1 MTPGGSHLFR
11 HATLGDVLSFAEKPT
26 LRGSLITLRPVER
39 ADAVELARTD
49 PETDRLTGTTETFT
63 LERLEEWYATRGSQ
77 TDRID
82 WSIVENAS
90 GAWAGEVVLNDLN
103 AHNRSCGFRIMLQ
116 GPPFYGRGLGTE
128 ATRLAIDYALRTI
141 GLHRIELEVYD
152 FNPRARR
159 VYEKIGFRHEGTKRD
174 ALLWDDRWVDAHLMA
189 LLATDL
195 APSVGAKAHASG

>member
-11 HATLGDVLSFAEKPT
+11 HATLGGVLSFADKPT
-26 LRGSLITLRPVER
+26 LRGSFVTLRPVER
-39 ADAVELARTD
+39 ADAAELARTD
-49 PETDRLTGTTETFT
+49 AETVRLTGTTQTFT

-82 WSIVENAS
+82 WSIVENES

-103 AHNRSCGFRIMLQ
+103 MHNRSCGFRILLQ
-116 GPPFYGRGLGTE
+116 GPRFYGRGLGAE
-128 ATRLAIDYALRTI
+128 ATRLAVDYALRTV
-141 GLHRIELEVYD
+141 GVHRIELEVYD

-174 ALLWDDRWVDAHLMA
+174 ALLWDSQWVDAHLMA

-195 APSVGAKAHASG
+195 RS